1 VVQILEVC
9 TLDMVLCVLVVDHGK
24 FLAIVYVVDRA
35 VHLHLSPLVLVAG
48 PGFLLYARD
57 GWWLGEFGSLLLAA
71 DLHRTGFPR
80 RLSLAFMRHP
90 TLLNRKMHQKKATK
104 VDGLVDLSF

>member
-1 VVQILEVC
+1 MFLTAQC
-9 TLDMVLCVLVVDHGK
+9 T
-24 FLAIVYVVDRA
+24 YS
-35 VHLHLSPLVLVAG
+35 HLSPLVLVVG
-48 PGFLLYARD
+48 PGFLLYEQD
-57 GWWLGEFGSLLLAA
+57 GWWLGEFVSLLLAA